1 VPVELPARLTVKEL
15 AEALRVQPGEVIKL
29 LLSNGMLATINQQI
43 DYDTAAV
50 VAVDLGFVPTEAQA
64 PSMDSTALGAAIT
77 DAPEDLQT
85 RPPVVTIMGHVD
97 HGKTSL
103 LDAIRSS
110 TVATGEA
117 GGITQHIGAYQVEHT
132 RNGKKG
138 KITFLDT
145 PGHEAFTAM
154 RARGAQATDIAILV
168 VAADDG
174 VQPQTIEAIGH
185 IRAANVP
192 MIVAVNKVDL
202 PDANPDRVRAQLAE
216 HEVVVESYGGDVP
229 SVEVSARART
239 GIDDL
244 LDVIEL
250 VAELHELKA
259 NPKRTARGIVVEARL
274 DRARGPV
281 ATLLVQTGTLN
292 VGDVV
297 TVGPF
302 YGRVRAMFDHR
313 AKGMRHADPSTPVEI
328 LGLSDVPGAGDRFAV
343 APDEKTARTWAQE
356 QLQLRQATRGDGGPV
371 ARPSLTL
378 EDLMSQANAAGV
390 KELNLI
396 IKTDVQGSIEPI
408 RSSVE
413 KISNE
418 EVRVK
423 VLLAGT
429 GNVNESDVTLAQTSR
444 AIVIAFN
451 VRVEPGA
458 RRVADTAGVDIRP
471 YSVIY
476 EIIEDIEAAMRGML
490 EPKYQEVL
498 EGTAEVRQLF
508 RVGRERVIA
517 GSYVVEGRVTR
528 QSIIKVL
535 RGGRTLIEGARL
547 ANLKRF
553 KDEVR
558 EVTSGYECG
567 ITVEDFNDFQPGD
580 VIEAYAR
587 ERIS

>member
-1 VPVELPARLTVKEL
+1 
-15 AEALRVQPGEVIKL
+15 
-29 LLSNGMLATINQQI
+29 
-43 DYDTAAV
+43 
-50 VAVDLGFVPTEAQA
+50 
-64 PSMDSTALGAAIT
+64 
-77 DAPEDLQT
+77 
-85 RPPVVTIMGHVD
+85 
-97 HGKTSL
+97 
-103 LDAIRSS
+103 
-110 TVATGEA
+110 
-117 GGITQHIGAYQVEHT
+117 
-132 RNGKKG
+132 
-138 KITFLDT
+138 
-145 PGHEAFTAM
+145 
-154 RARGAQATDIAILV
+154 
-168 VAADDG
+168 
-174 VQPQTIEAIGH
+174 
-185 IRAANVP
+185 
-192 MIVAVNKVDL
+192 
-202 PDANPDRVRAQLAE
+202 
-216 HEVVVESYGGDVP
+216 
-229 SVEVSARART
+229 
-239 GIDDL
+239 
-244 LDVIEL
+244 
-250 VAELHELKA
+250 
-259 NPKRTARGIVVEARL
+259 
-274 DRARGPV
+274 
-281 ATLLVQTGTLN
+281 
-292 VGDVV
+292 
-297 TVGPF
+297 
-302 YGRVRAMFDHR
+302 
-313 AKGMRHADPSTPVEI
+313 
-328 LGLSDVPGAGDRFAV
+328 
-343 APDEKTARTWAQE
+343 
-356 QLQLRQATRGDGGPV
+356 
-371 ARPSLTL
+371 
-378 EDLMSQANAAGV
+378 MSQANAAGV